1 MNLLKNLSLAAPP
14 PTTGEP
20 TTPNALGSLSSSYAS
35 NAASDYY
42 DLKASPETQ
51 TRASFVGYDSPLAD
65 ASPDA
70 AQAAGGLAKIQA
82 QARRDATRREKFIE
96 CLSRDTVDI
105 GECLT
110 CRDRMPIGEPGA
122 EFRLDCSGAAK
133 TCMGRGPA

>member
-14 PTTGEP
+14 PTSGEP
-20 TTPNALGSLSSSYAS
+20 TTPNALGSLSSSYTS

-51 TRASFVGYDSPLAD
+51 TRATFVGYDSPLAD

-70 AQAAGGLAKIQA
+70 AQAAGELAKMQA

-105 GECLT
+105 GGFTT
-110 CRDRMPIGEPGA
+110 CRDCTCIAELGA
-122 EFRLDCSGAAK
+122 ESTFEYSGAAE